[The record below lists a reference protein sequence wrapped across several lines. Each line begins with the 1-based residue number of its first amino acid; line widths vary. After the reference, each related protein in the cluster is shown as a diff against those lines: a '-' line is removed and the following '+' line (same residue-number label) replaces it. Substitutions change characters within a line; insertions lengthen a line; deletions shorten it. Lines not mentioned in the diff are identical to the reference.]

1 MGDRSVAGTGR
12 RASKATGEPLKWDGE
27 VRGHDLPSTRPDG
40 KEWLQATKDYYKH
53 IRKSP
58 QAVKLGTELDWDS
71 ILDLCILK
79 DNFYRKPGAVL
90 AAEIRARENAIG
102 ATPLARHALKW
113 DAPDSDDLG
122 AGDEVG
128 LNDVGESRMDDIRAA
143 LIGG

>member
-1 MGDRSVAGTGR
+1 MAGTGR
-12 RASKATGEPLKWDGE
+12 RASKATGEPLRWDGE
-27 VRGHDLPSTRPDG
+27 VRGPDLPSTRPDG
-40 KEWLQATKDYYKH
+40 KEWLCATTHYYDH
-53 IRKSP
+53 IRQSP
-58 QAVKLGTELDWDS
+58 QAVKLGTDLDWDS

-102 ATPLARHALKW
+102 VTPLARHALKW
-113 DAPDSDDLG
+113 DTPDADDLG

>member
-1 MGDRSVAGTGR
+1 MAGTGR
-12 RASKATGEPLKWDGE
+12 RASKPTGEPLKWDGKL
-27 VRGHDLPSTRPDG
+27 RGYPMPAVRPDG
-40 KEWLQATKDYYKH
+40 KEWCQWTRDYYEH

-71 ILDLCILK
+71 VLDLCILK

-102 ATPLARHALKW
+102 VTPLARHALKW

-122 AGDEVG
+122 AGDEAG
-128 LNDVGESRMDDIRAA
+128 LNDVGESRMDDMRAM
-143 LIGG
+143 LIGE